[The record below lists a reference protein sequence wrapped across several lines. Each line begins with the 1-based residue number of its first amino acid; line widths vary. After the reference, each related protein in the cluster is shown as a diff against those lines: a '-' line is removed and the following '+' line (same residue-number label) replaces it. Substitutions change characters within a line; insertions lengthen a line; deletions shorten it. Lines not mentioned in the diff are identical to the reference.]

1 MNMVSSGISMSGILK
16 IGQPLVIVAVGAVVV
31 VSTVDITPLK
41 SISLFSSCDS
51 FFLSHPL
58 LFYFLNSLCSCLYG

>member
-16 IGQPLVIVAVGAVVV
+16 IGQPLAIVAVGAVAV

-41 SISLFSSCDS
+41 KTLVYYPRAIHFSSRIHCC
-51 FFLSHPL
+51 FIF
-58 LFYFLNSLCSCLYG
+58 